1 MVISVIHGVQTVNG
15 RVHTGLA
22 SREKLGG
29 LKGFLKALNNL

>member
-15 RVHTGLA
+15 RVHTKP
-22 SREKLGG
+22 EKLGG